1 MSGTYRHGRVYC
13 QMADCRN
20 RATRLV
26 KVELPATWSG
36 ASEYTARTLL
46 VGVCG
51 DCGRDL
57 ESRAR
62 ALLGARAEF
71 GHLLTIID
79 EAVGREFELSGLL
92 RRAVELIRARVQLRK
107 AETYAE
113 LLGEIEQPAAWPA
126 GLTLARIERELGRPD
141 ALSDRD
147 PGDPAA

>member
-1 MSGTYRHGRVYC
+1 MSGTYHHGRVYC

-36 ASEYTARTLL
+36 ANEYTARTLL

-79 EAVGREFELSGLL
+79 EAVGREFAL
-92 RRAVELIRARVQLRK
+92 REALRKAVELIGDRVELRES
-107 AETYAE
+107 ETYAE
-113 LLGEIEQPAAWPA
+113 LLNRPETRRAWQLLA
-126 GLTLARIERELGRPD
+126 QVERGLDRPD
-141 ALSDRD
+141 VLPDLG

>member
-1 MSGTYRHGRVYC
+1 MQQRGGTQHMSGTYRHGRVYC

-71 GHLLTIID
+71 GQLLTIID
-79 EAVGREFELSGLL
+79 EAVGNEFAM
-92 RRAVELIRARVQLRK
+92 RIALRK
-107 AETYAE
+107 ALELIDDHVELRESETYAE
-113 LLGEIEQPAAWPA
+113 LLNRPETRRAWQ
-126 GLTLARIERELGRPD
+126 LLA
-141 ALSDRD
+141 
-147 PGDPAA
+147 